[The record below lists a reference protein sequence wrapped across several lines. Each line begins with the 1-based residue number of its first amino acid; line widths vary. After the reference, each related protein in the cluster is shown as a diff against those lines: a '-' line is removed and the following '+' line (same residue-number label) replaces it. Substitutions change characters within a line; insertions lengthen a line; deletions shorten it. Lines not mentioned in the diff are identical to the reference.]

1 MLAAPIPAND
11 ETRLEALREHLC
23 AYTPREERFDS
34 ITRTVCEL
42 LDVPVALVSIV
53 EQNEQWFRSAQ
64 GVAQEQLPRETSFCG
79 HAIVNRGILCINDTL
94 ENPDFRDNPLVIHAP
109 FIRAYLGCPLEIMP
123 GLFAGTLCAIDTK
136 PRNFTADDLQVLT
149 SLAARV
155 ETELKKFNVSDLKS
169 LVLSELSLD
178 QRQAA
183 MDPLTGCW
191 NAHGFSLLLQKK
203 ISLDADANAN
213 TEYWPP
219 SAWQSQ
225 AICHIQVRYT
235 PFSAPNQPQFGEHAP
250 SSLEIAQLA
259 QQLRKRLS
267 LHNALAS
274 SSPHDFYALI
284 LADSQEQLT
293 KEIQALVVPMAGF
306 VLTLQ
311 WVPLLSEMGWQEG
324 LAALQNLPK
333 SIDLSPTGH

>member
-23 AYTPREERFDS
+23 AYIPREERFDS
-34 ITRTVCEL
+34 ITRAVCEL
-42 LDVPVALVSIV
+42 LAVPVALVSIV
-53 EQNEQWFRSAQ
+53 EQNAQWFRSAQ
-64 GVAQEQLPRETSFCG
+64 GVAQGQLPRETSFCG
-79 HAIVNRGILCINDTL
+79 HAIVNQGILCINDTL
-94 ENPDFRDNPLVIHAP
+94 EHPDFRDNPLVSHAP

-149 SLAARV
+149 ALAAQV
-155 ETELKKFNVSDLKS
+155 EMELKKINASDLKS

-191 NAHGFSLLLQKK
+191 NTHGFDLLLQKK
-203 ISLDADANAN
+203 ISMDADA
-213 TEYWPP
+213 TTDYWPP

-225 AICHIQVRYT
+225 ALCHIQVQYT
-235 PFSAPNQPQFGEHAP
+235 PFSAPNQPQLGEHAS

-274 SSPHDFYALI
+274 SSPHDFYALV
-284 LADSQEQLT
+284 LADSQEQLG
-293 KEIQALVVPMAGF
+293 KEIQALAVPLAGC
-306 VLTLQ
+306 VLSLQ
-311 WVPLLSEMGWQEG
+311 WVPLLPDMGWQEG
-324 LAALQNLPK
+324 LAALQNLPE
-333 SIDLSPTGH
+333 SIGPFPAGH